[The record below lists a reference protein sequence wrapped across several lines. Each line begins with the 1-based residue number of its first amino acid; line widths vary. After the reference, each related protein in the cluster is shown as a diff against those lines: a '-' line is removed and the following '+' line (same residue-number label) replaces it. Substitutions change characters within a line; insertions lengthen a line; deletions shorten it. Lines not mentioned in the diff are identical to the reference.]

1 MKHLQ
6 NTAKIQMPNFQS
18 FFNRRDGS
26 YYVTIDLLDKEMVGM
41 ISKMKVGDF
50 SQPTA
55 FTSDQGKKGVR
66 IVYLKSRSEPHR
78 MNMQDDYSKISQMA
92 LEEKKSLAM
101 EKWMKTKI
109 PTYYIMVDE
118 QTGADCPQL
127 LKLTGELKAF

>member
-1 MKHLQ
+1 
-6 NTAKIQMPNFQS
+6 
-18 FFNRRDGS
+18 
-26 YYVTIDLLDKEMVGM
+26 MVGM
-41 ISKMKVGDF
+41 ISKMKVGEF

-55 FTSDQGKKGVR
+55 FTSDQGKKGAR

-92 LEEKKSLAM
+92 LEEKKSIAM

-118 QTGADCPQL
+118 QTGTDCPQL
-127 LKLTGELKAF
+127 LKLTGDLKAF